1 MSNEKILLVISD
13 PHLGKLLKD
22 GTLRPAGYQVTLA
35 EDRHSVESVP
45 GFSSVDVVILEE
57 RSDDD
62 ALVEFA
68 GHLLHTYPSLAV
80 LLIVSAGRD
89 DLVLRALRMGVIDC
103 LYPPLKPANVLQAVR
118 DGIGRRERI
127 EIWMR
132 KQTRRNTDI
141 LRRRV
146 DVLKELEQ
154 IGRSVTA
161 SLDLDYVLTAIVDA
175 AVNITGA
182 EEGNLLILDDDSGE
196 LYMRAARNFQ
206 DEFVRTFRLPVSD
219 TLAGEVIRTGESV
232 LLDEGT
238 LQKIKT
244 SYLVRT
250 LMYVPLKVHGRVI
263 GVLGVDNRES
273 KQAFTRHHLALVSTL
288 ADYAAIAIEN
298 ARLYSNT
305 EIERRKLETILDGV
319 EDGVIVVGFDH
330 RVILVN
336 RTARDAFGIEENDP
350 IASNPIEDIFHHK
363 ELLYMFTDGHDA
375 HTYRSELSLDD
386 GRVVNAQLVSIPD
399 VGFAVTMQDITY
411 FKELDRIKSD
421 FVNTVSHD
429 LRSPLTAILGYAELI
444 ARVGGVNDQQ
454 REFISRIHISVRN
467 ITTLI
472 NDLLDLGR
480 IEAGFDVHKELVPL
494 PMIVQYSVDSMM
506 NSLDKKRLKLTL
518 DTPEKLPKVLGN
530 PARLR
535 QIVDNLLGNAIRYTP
550 EGGNIVIRLR
560 VERDQ
565 VIMQMKDTG
574 LGIPPADQPYIF
586 DKFYRASNVPSDVSG
601 SGLGLAIVKSIVES
615 HLGRIWVDSSLGKGS
630 TFTVVIPVANDNL

>member
-1 MSNEKILLVISD
+1 MSSERILVAVSD

-22 GTLRPAGYQVTLA
+22 GILRPAGYQVTRVEKRHLA
-35 EDRHSVESVP
+35 ESVL
-45 GFSSVDVVILEE
+45 GFSPVDVAILEDH
-57 RSDDD
+57 SADD

-68 GHLLHTYPSLAV
+68 GQLLYAYPALAII
-80 LLIVSAGRD
+80 LIVSSDRN
-89 DLVLRALRMGVIDC
+89 DLILRALRMGITDC
-103 LYPPLKPANVLQAVR
+103 LCPPLKPADVLQTVR
-118 DGIGRRERI
+118 DGLDRRKRI
-127 EIWMR
+127 ESWML
-132 KQTRRNTDI
+132 KQNRQNTDI

-154 IGRSVTA
+154 IGRSITA
-161 SLDLDYVLTAIVDA
+161 SLDLDYVLTAIVDS
-175 AVNITGA
+175 AVDITGA

-219 TLAGEVIRTGESV
+219 TLAGEVIRTGKPV

-250 LMYVPLKVHGRVI
+250 LMYVPLQIHGRVI

-273 KQAFTRHHLALVSTL
+273 KQTFSGHHLALVSTL

-305 EIERRKLETILDGV
+305 EVERRKLETILDRI
-319 EDGVIVVGFDH
+319 EDGVIVADFDN

-336 RTARDAFGIEENDP
+336 RTARNAFGIGEDDP
-350 IASNPIEDIFHHK
+350 ISLKPLEDVFHHE
-363 ELLYMFTDGHDA
+363 ELLYMFTDGHD
-375 HTYRSELSLDD
+375 TYPYRSELALDD
-386 GRVVNAQLVSIPD
+386 GRIVNAQLASIPD

-411 FKELDRIKSD
+411 FKELDTIKSD

-429 LRSPLTAILGYAELI
+429 LRSPLTAILGYTELI
-444 ARVGGVNDQQ
+444 SRVGEVNDQQ
-454 REFISRIHISVRN
+454 REFINRVQISVRN

-480 IEAGFDVHKELVPL
+480 IEAGFDARKELVL
-494 PMIVQYSVDSMM
+494 PSMIVQYSVDSMTS
-506 NSLDKKRLKLTL
+506 SLNRKRLKLTL
-518 DTPEKLPKVLGN
+518 DTPEKLPKIFGDPV
-530 PARLR
+530 RLR

-550 EGGNIVIRLR
+550 EGGTIIISLR
-560 VERDQ
+560 VERGQ
-565 VIMQMKDTG
+565 VIMQVEDTG

-586 DKFYRASNVPSDVSG
+586 DKFYRASNVSSDVSG

-615 HLGRIWVDSSLGKGS
+615 HLGRVWVDSSLGNGS
-630 TFTVVIPVANDNL
+630 TFTVVIPIADDNL

>member
-1 MSNEKILLVISD
+1 MSNENILLVVSD
-13 PHLGKLLKD
+13 PNLGKLLKD
-22 GTLRPAGYQVTLA
+22 GILRPAGYQVTRA

-45 GFSSVDVVILEE
+45 GFSSIDVVILEE
-57 RSDDD
+57 RSADD

-68 GHLLHTYPSLAV
+68 GQLLRTSPTLAV
-80 LLIVSAGRD
+80 IVIVSPDRD
-89 DLVLRALRMGVIDC
+89 DLVLSALRMGVIDC
-103 LYPPLKPANVLQAVR
+103 LCPPLRPANVLQSIR
-118 DGIGRRERI
+118 NGLERRQRI
-127 EIWMR
+127 EIWLR
-132 KQTRRNTDI
+132 KQTQQNTNI

-154 IGRSVTA
+154 IGCSVTS

-182 EEGNLLILDDDSGE
+182 EEGNLLILDNNSGE

-206 DEFVRTFRLPVSD
+206 DEFVRTFRLPVND
-219 TLAGEVIRTGESV
+219 TLAGEVIRTGKSV

-273 KQAFTRHHLALVSTL
+273 KLAFTEHHLALVSTL

-330 RVILVN
+330 RAIIVN
-336 RTARDAFGIEENDP
+336 RTARDAFGIGEDDA
-350 IASNPIEDIFHHK
+350 IASKPIEDVFHHK
-363 ELLYMFTDGHDA
+363 ELLYMFTDGNDA
-375 HTYRSELSLDD
+375 QIYRSELSLDD
-386 GRVVNAQLVSIPD
+386 GRIVNAQLVSIPD

-444 ARVGGVNDQQ
+444 SRVGDVNDQQ
-454 REFISRIHISVRN
+454 REFINRVQISVRN
-467 ITTLI
+467 ITVLI

-480 IEAGFDVHKELVPL
+480 IEAGFDTRKELVPL
-494 PMIVQYSVDSMM
+494 SMIVQYSVDSMM
-506 NSLDKKRLKLTL
+506 NSINKKRLKLTL
-518 DTPEKLPKVLGN
+518 DTPEKLPKVIGN
-530 PARLR
+530 PVRLR

-560 VERDQ
+560 VERGQ
-565 VIMQMKDTG
+565 VIIQMEDTG
-574 LGIPPADQPYIF
+574 LGIPLADQPYIF
-586 DKFYRASNVPSDVSG
+586 DKFYRATNVPVDISG

-615 HLGRIWVDSSLGKGS
+615 HLGRIWVDSSLGTGS
-630 TFTVVIPVANDNL
+630 TFTVVFPVANDNL

>member
-1 MSNEKILLVISD
+1 MASERILLAVSD

-22 GTLRPAGYQVTLA
+22 GILRPAGYQVTRV
-35 EDRHSVESVP
+35 EDRHSVESVL
-45 GFSSVDVVILEE
+45 DVSPADAVILEE
-57 RSDDD
+57 YSADD

-68 GHLLHTYPSLAV
+68 GQLLCAYPALAI
-80 LLIVSAGRD
+80 LLIVSSDRD
-89 DLVLRALRMGVIDC
+89 DLVLRALRKGVTDC
-103 LYPPLKPANVLQAVR
+103 LYPPLKPADMLQAVR
-118 DGIGRRERI
+118 DGLERRKRI
-127 EIWMR
+127 EAWMR

-141 LRRRV
+141 LRHRV

-161 SLDLDYVLTAIVDA
+161 SLDLDYVLTAIVDS
-175 AVNITGA
+175 AVNISGA

-219 TLAGEVIRTGESV
+219 TLAGEVIRTGKPV

-250 LMYVPLKVHGRVI
+250 LMYVPLKIHGRVI

-273 KQAFTRHHLALVSTL
+273 KQAFTSHHLALVSTL

-298 ARLYSNT
+298 ARLYSST
-305 EIERRKLETILDGV
+305 EVERRKLETILDGV
-319 EDGVIVVGFDH
+319 EDGVIVVGFDD
-330 RVILVN
+330 RMILVN
-336 RTARDAFGIEENDP
+336 RTARDAFSIGEDEPILLKPIEEV
-350 IASNPIEDIFHHK
+350 FHHE
-363 ELLYMFTDGHDA
+363 ELLYIFTGGHD
-375 HTYRSELSLDD
+375 TYPYRSELVLDD
-386 GRVVNAQLVSIPD
+386 GRIMNAQLASVPD

-411 FKELDRIKSD
+411 FKELDTIKSD

-444 ARVGGVNDQQ
+444 SRVGEVNDQQ
-454 REFISRIHISVRN
+454 REFISRIQISVRN

-480 IEAGFDVHKELVPL
+480 IEAGFDSCKELVL
-494 PMIVQYSVDSMM
+494 LSMIVQYSVDSMM
-506 NSLDKKRLKLTL
+506 NDLNRKGLKLTL
-518 DTPEKLPKVLGN
+518 DTPANLPKILGD
-530 PARLR
+530 PVRLR

-550 EGGNIVIRLR
+550 EGGTIAIRLR
-560 VERDQ
+560 AERGQ
-565 VIMQMKDTG
+565 VIMQVEDTG

-586 DKFYRASNVPSDVSG
+586 DKFYRAGNVPSDVSG
-601 SGLGLAIVKSIVES
+601 SGLGLAIVKSIVEG
-615 HLGRIWVDSSLGKGS
+615 HLGRVWVDSSLETGS
-630 TFTVVIPVANDNL
+630 TFTVVLPVVDNNL